1 MFTFLIKNGKGFSG
15 TQTALTPYMVQLV
28 QNTQGE
34 ESGNPTDSHHTPN
47 ISASA
52 TQPTIHYT
60 RRKTKKNTDLPQDSV
75 SMAVP
80 DEAVL
85 GDEEDMLMRAV
96 TTASSLAAEQ
106 DSDNINKTQS
116 KATSSEAGSSESNS
130 KDGNPS
136 QMANTKGSDDQTRFD
151 AGFTSQD

>member
-15 TQTALTPYMVQLV
+15 TQTDLTPFMVQFV
-28 QNTQGE
+28 QNIQGE
-34 ESGNPTDSHHTPN
+34 GSGNPTDSHHTPN
-47 ISASA
+47 LSEFA
-52 TQPTIHYT
+52 TPPTIHYT

-85 GDEEDMLMRAV
+85 GDEEDILVRAV

-106 DSDNINKTQS
+106 DSDNIIKTQT
-116 KATSSEAGSSESNS
+116 KATS
-130 KDGNPS
+130 
-136 QMANTKGSDDQTRFD
+136 R
-151 AGFTSQD
+151 